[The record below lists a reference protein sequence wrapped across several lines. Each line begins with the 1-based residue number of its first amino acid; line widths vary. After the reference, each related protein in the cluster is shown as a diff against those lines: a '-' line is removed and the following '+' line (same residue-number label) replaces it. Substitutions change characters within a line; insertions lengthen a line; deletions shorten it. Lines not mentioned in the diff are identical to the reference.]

1 MLTSYIAIVKTV
13 SASEAKAKLLGLL
26 DDVERGE
33 TVILTRHGRPVA
45 RLVPETDTRIEKA
58 KRTFAEL
65 DKLRQTM
72 PRLTVAE
79 ILSAIREGRE

>member
-1 MLTSYIAIVKTV
+1 MKTI

-33 TVILTRHGRPVA
+33 SIVVTRHGRPVA
-45 RLVPETDTRIEKA
+45 RLVPETGVQTEKA
-58 KRTFAEL
+58 RQTFEEL

-72 PRLTVAE
+72 PRLTVEE